1 MANRLSEDFL
11 RELREKNEISEVI
24 SPYVNLRRRG
34 STMNGLCPFHNEKT
48 PSFTV
53 YLETQSYYCFGCGAG
68 GDVITFVRRI
78 ENLGYI
84 DAVKSLAQRAGMALP
99 EDGFDDGLSKRRRRI
114 LEANR
119 EAGRFFHSSLMSEQG
134 RRCLDYYLGRGYSM
148 STIRRFGMGYAP
160 DDWRAL
166 YNHLRGLGFTSGEL
180 VDANLVR
187 KSEKDGKVNYYDNFR
202 NRAMIPI
209 IDVRGNVVAF
219 GGRVLDDSKPKY
231 INTSDTLVY
240 KKGSGVFALNLAKDS
255 GERRLIITEGY
266 MDTIALHQAGFKNA
280 IACLGTALPDEQVNL
295 ISRYAD
301 EVLLAY
307 DSDEA
312 GQKAVRRAIQAFSN
326 TGVKVRVLALSG
338 GKDPDEIIKKYG
350 PERFRSIV
358 DGAAN
363 DIEYRL
369 QGIRSRYNTITDDG
383 KVGFMREAVTVLAGI
398 SSEIERDVYI
408 SRLSTDLDISK
419 EAITAQVKN
428 VRKRSV
434 RAKEKEEMRR
444 IQSSSFT
451 ENGRSVPLANIGA
464 KKAEEALI
472 ANLMRTP
479 ANYTK
484 LKDKLSEDTF
494 ISEFGKAVFSAMLP
508 QLESGLQPEY
518 GTVIQSLDSQQ
529 ASQLSR
535 IINTSISTGNTVA
548 ECNDCIN
555 KLIED
560 KSRMDVADPSGL
572 SDEEFRK
579 LFNS

>member
-1 MANRLSEDFL
+1 MANRLNEDFL

-34 STMNGLCPFHNEKT
+34 TTMNGLCPFHNEKT

-53 YLETQSYYCFGCGAG
+53 YLDTQSFYCFGCGAG
-68 GDVITFVRRI
+68 GDVITFIRRI

-99 EDGFDDGLSKRRRRI
+99 EDGFDDVISKRRRRI

-119 EAGRFFHSSLMSEQG
+119 EAARFFHNALMSEQG
-134 RRCLDYYLGRGYSM
+134 RGCLDYYLGRGYSM
-148 STIRRFGMGYAP
+148 GTIRRFGMGYAP

-166 YNHLRGLGFTSGEL
+166 YNHLHSLGYTPGEL

-187 KSEKDGKVNYYDNFR
+187 KSEKNGKFNYYDNFR

-255 GERRLIITEGY
+255 GERSLIITEGY
-266 MDTIALHQAGFKNA
+266 MDTIALHQAGFKNT

-312 GQKAVRRAIQAFSN
+312 GQKAVKRAIQAFSK

-338 GKDPDEIIKKYG
+338 GKDPDEILKKYG
-350 PERFRSIV
+350 AERFRNIV
-358 DGAAN
+358 NGAAN

-369 QGIRSRYNTITDDG
+369 QNIRAGYNTMTDDG
-383 KVGFMREAVTVLAGI
+383 KVGFMREAVNVLAAI
-398 SSEIERDVYI
+398 NSEIERDVYI
-408 SRLSTDLDISK
+408 SRLSNDLEISK
-419 EAITAQVKN
+419 EAITAQVKS
-428 VRKRSV
+428 VRKRNV
-434 RAKEKEEMRR
+434 RAREKEEFRK
-444 IQSSSFT
+444 IQASSFT
-451 ENGRSVPLANIGA
+451 ENGRSVQVSNIGA
-464 KKAEEALI
+464 RKAEEALL
-472 ANLMRTP
+472 ANLMRSP
-479 ANYTK
+479 GNYK
-484 LKDKLSEDTF
+484 KVADKLSEDIF
-494 ISEFGKAVFSAMLP
+494 PSEFGKAVFSALLP
-508 QLESGLQPEY
+508 YLESGETPEY
-518 GTVIQSLDSQQ
+518 SVVIRDLDNDQ
-529 ASQLSR
+529 ASALSR
-535 IINTSISTGNTVA
+535 ILNTAINTGNSAA
-548 ECNDCIN
+548 ECSDCIE
-555 KLIED
+555 KLIEEKA
-560 KSRMDVADPSGL
+560 KSDVADPSAL
-572 SDEEFRK
+572 SDDDFRK
-579 LFNS
+579 LFN

>member
-1 MANRLSEDFL
+1 MA
-11 RELREKNEISEVI
+11 
-24 SPYVNLRRRG
+24 
-34 STMNGLCPFHNEKT
+34 
-48 PSFTV
+48 
-53 YLETQSYYCFGCGAG
+53 
-68 GDVITFVRRI
+68 
-78 ENLGYI
+78 
-84 DAVKSLAQRAGMALP
+84 
-99 EDGFDDGLSKRRRRI
+99 
-114 LEANR
+114 
-119 EAGRFFHSSLMSEQG
+119 
-134 RRCLDYYLGRGYSM
+134 
-148 STIRRFGMGYAP
+148 TIRRFGMGYAP

-166 YNHLRGLGFTSGEL
+166 YNHLRSLGYTSGEL

-187 KSEKDGKVNYYDNFR
+187 KSEKNDKVNYYDNFR

-266 MDTIALHQAGFKNA
+266 MDTIALHQAGFKNT

-312 GQKAVRRAIQAFSN
+312 GQKAVRRAIQAFSS

-350 PERFRSIV
+350 PERFRNIV

-369 QGIRSRYNTITDDG
+369 QGIRARYNTMTDDG

-444 IQSSSFT
+444 IQASSFT
-451 ENGRSVPLANIGA
+451 ENGKSVPISSIGA

-479 ANYTK
+479 ANYSK
-484 LKDKLSEDTF
+484 FKDKLSEQIFPSD
-494 ISEFGKAVFSAMLP
+494 FGKAVYTAMLP
-508 QLESGLQPEY
+508 YLERGLQPEY

-535 IINTSISTGNTVA
+535 IINTSISTGNTAA
-548 ECNDCIN
+548 ECSDCID

-560 KSRMDVADPSGL
+560 KARTDVDDPSGL
-572 SDEEFRK
+572 SDDEFRK

>member
-68 GDVITFVRRI
+68 GDVITFIRQI

-99 EDGFDDGLSKRRRRI
+99 EDGFDDVLSKRRRRI

-119 EAGRFFHSSLMSEQG
+119 EAARFFHNMLMSECG
-134 RRCLDYYLGRGYSM
+134 KKCLDYYLGRGYTM

-166 YNHLRGLGFTSGEL
+166 YNHHHGLGYSPGEL

-187 KSEKDGKVNYYDNFR
+187 KSEKNGKVNYYDNFR

-266 MDTIALHQAGFKNA
+266 MDTIALHQAGFKNS

-312 GQKAVRRAIQAFSN
+312 GQKAVRRAIDAFSK

-350 PERFRSIV
+350 PERFRNII

-369 QGIRSRYNTITDDG
+369 LRIRSGYNTMTDDG
-383 KVGFMREAVTVLAGI
+383 KVGFMREAVGVLASI
-398 SSEIERDVYI
+398 SSEIERDIYI
-408 SRLSTDLDISK
+408 GRLSTELNISK
-419 EAITAQVKN
+419 EAITAQVKS
-428 VRKRSV
+428 VRKRTV

-444 IQSSSFT
+444 IQASSFT
-451 ENGRSVPLANIGA
+451 ENGKPVPVGSIGA
-464 KKAEEALI
+464 KKAEEILL
-472 ANLMRTP
+472 ANLMRSP
-479 ANYTK
+479 ANYRK
-484 LKDKLSEDTF
+484 FKDKLNQELFLSDF
-494 ISEFGKAVFSAMLP
+494 AKAVFSAILP
-508 QLESGLQPEY
+508 YLERGEMPEY
-518 GTVIQSLDSQQ
+518 GTVIQELDREQ
-529 ASQLSR
+529 ASSLSR
-535 IINTSISTGNTVA
+535 IVNTSISTGNSAA
-548 ECNDCIN
+548 ECSDCID
-555 KLIED
+555 KLIEE
-560 KSRMDVADPSGL
+560 KAKKDVADPSIL
-572 SDEEFRK
+572 SDEDFKK
-579 LFNS
+579 LFTT

>member
-1 MANRLSEDFL
+1 MANRLNEDFL

-34 STMNGLCPFHNEKT
+34 ATMNGLCPFHNEKT

-53 YLETQSYYCFGCGAG
+53 YLDTQSFYCFGCGAG
-68 GDVITFVRRI
+68 GDVISFIRRI

-84 DAVKSLAQRAGMALP
+84 DAVKSLAQRCGMALP
-99 EDGFDDGLSKRRRRI
+99 EDGFDDVISKRRRRI

-119 EAGRFFHSSLMSEQG
+119 EAARFFHNALMSEKG
-134 RRCLDYYLGRGYSM
+134 RGCLEYYLGRGYSM
-148 STIRRFGMGYAP
+148 GTIRRFGMGFAP

-166 YNHLRGLGFTSGEL
+166 YNHLHSLGYTPTEL

-187 KSEKDGKVNYYDNFR
+187 KSEKNGKVNYYDNFR

-255 GERRLIITEGY
+255 GERSLIITEGY
-266 MDTIALHQAGFKNA
+266 MDTIALHQAGFKNT

-312 GQKAVRRAIQAFSN
+312 GQKAVRRAIQAFSK

-350 PERFRSIV
+350 AERFRNIV
-358 DGAAN
+358 NGAAN
-363 DIEYRL
+363 DVEYRL
-369 QGIRSRYNTITDDG
+369 QSIRSRYNTATDDG
-383 KVGFMREAVTVLAGI
+383 KVGFMREAVAVLAAI

-408 SRLSTDLDISK
+408 SRLSNDLEISK
-419 EAITAQVKN
+419 DAITAQVKS
-428 VRKRSV
+428 VRKRNI
-434 RAKEKEEMRR
+434 RAKEKEEFRK
-444 IQSSSFT
+444 IQASSFT
-451 ENGRSVPLANIGA
+451 ENGKAVPVSNIGVR
-464 KKAEEALI
+464 KAEETLL
-472 ANLMRTP
+472 ANLMRSP
-479 ANYTK
+479 ANYRK
-484 LKDKLSEDTF
+484 FADKLSVDIF
-494 ISEFGKAVFSAMLP
+494 PSEFGKSVYSALLP
-508 QLESGLQPEY
+508 YLQKGETPEY
-518 GTVIQSLDSQQ
+518 GVVIRDLDNDQ
-529 ASQLSR
+529 ASTLSR
-535 IINTSISTGNTVA
+535 IVNTAITTGNSAA
-548 ECNDCIN
+548 ECNDCIE
-555 KLIED
+555 KLIEEKA
-560 KSRMDVADPSGL
+560 KSDVADPSAL
-572 SDEEFRK
+572 SDDDFRK
-579 LFNS
+579 LFN

>member
-1 MANRLSEDFL
+1 MANRLNEDFL

-34 STMNGLCPFHNEKT
+34 TTMNGLCPFHNEKT

-68 GDVITFVRRI
+68 GDVISFIRRI

-84 DAVKSLAQRAGMALP
+84 DAVKSLAQRAGMSLP
-99 EDGFDDGLSKRRRRI
+99 EDGFDDALSKRRRRI

-119 EAGRFFHSSLMSEQG
+119 EAARFFHNSLMSEKG
-134 RRCLDYYLGRGYSM
+134 RFCLDYYLGRGYSM
-148 STIRRFGMGYAP
+148 GTIRRFGMGYAP

-166 YNHLRGLGFTSGEL
+166 YNHLHSLGYTPGEL

-187 KSEKDGKVNYYDNFR
+187 KSEKNGKVNYYDNFR

-255 GERRLIITEGY
+255 GERSLIITEGY
-266 MDTIALHQAGFKNA
+266 MDTIALHQAGFKNT

-312 GQKAVRRAIQAFSN
+312 GQKAVKRAIEAFSK

-350 PERFRSIV
+350 PERFRNIV
-358 DGAAN
+358 NGAAN
-363 DIEYRL
+363 DVEYRL
-369 QGIRSRYNTITDDG
+369 QSIRAGYNTMTDDG
-383 KVGFMREAVTVLAGI
+383 KVSFMREAVNVLAAIG
-398 SSEIERDVYI
+398 SEIERDVYI
-408 SRLSTDLDISK
+408 SRLSNELEISK
-419 EAITAQVKN
+419 DAITAQVKS
-428 VRKRSV
+428 VRKRNV
-434 RAKEKEEMRR
+434 RAKEKNEFRR
-444 IQSSSFT
+444 IQVSSFT
-451 ENGRSVPLANIGA
+451 ENGKAVSVSDIGA
-464 KKAEEALI
+464 RRAEEALI
-472 ANLMRTP
+472 ANLMRSP
-479 ANYTK
+479 SNYRK
-484 LKDKLSEDTF
+484 FSDKLSEDLF
-494 ISEFGKAVFSAMLP
+494 PSDFGKAVYSAMLP
-508 QLESGLQPEY
+508 YLERGESPEY
-518 GTVIQSLDSQQ
+518 SVIIRDLDGAL
-529 ASQLSR
+529 ASSLSR
-535 IINTSISTGNTVA
+535 IVNTAINTGNSAA
-548 ECNDCIN
+548 ECSDCIE
-555 KLIED
+555 KLIEEKA
-560 KSRMDVADPSGL
+560 KSDVADPSTL
-572 SDEEFRK
+572 NDEDFRK
-579 LFNS
+579 LFS

>member
-1 MANRLSEDFL
+1 MANRLSEDYL

-53 YLETQSYYCFGCGAG
+53 YLETQSFYCFGCGAG
-68 GDVITFVRRI
+68 GDVITFIRRI

-84 DAVKSLAQRAGMALP
+84 DAVKSLAQRADMTLP
-99 EDGFDDGLSKRRRRI
+99 EDGFDDAISNRRRRI

-119 EAGRFFHSSLMSEQG
+119 EAARFFHNSLMSEQG
-134 RRCLDYYLGRGYSM
+134 KHCLDYYLGRGYSM
-148 STIRRFGMGYAP
+148 ATIRRFGMGYAP

-166 YNHLRGLGFTSGEL
+166 YNHLHKKGFTQGEL

-187 KSEKDGKVNYYDNFR
+187 KSEKNGKMNYYDNFR

-266 MDTIALHQAGFKNA
+266 MDTIALHQAGFKNT

-312 GQKAVRRAIQAFSN
+312 GQKAVKRAIQAFSN

-350 PERFRSIV
+350 PERFRNIV
-358 DGAAN
+358 EGAAN

-369 QGIRSRYNTITDDG
+369 QGIRSRYNTMTDDG
-383 KVGFMREAVTVLAGI
+383 KVGFMREAVVVLAGI

-408 SRLSTDLDISK
+408 SRLSNDLDISK
-419 EAITAQVKN
+419 EAISQQVKSS
-428 VRKRSV
+428 RKRSV
-434 RAKEKEEMRR
+434 RAKEKEEMHR
-444 IQSSSFT
+444 IQVSSFS
-451 ENGRSVPLANIGA
+451 ENGRSIPVGDIGA
-464 KKAEEALI
+464 RKAEEALI
-472 ANLMRTP
+472 ANLMRSP
-479 ANYTK
+479 SNYSK
-484 LKDKLSEDTF
+484 FKDKLSVDLFVTD
-494 ISEFGKAVFSAMLP
+494 FGKAVFEAMQP
-508 QLESGLQPEY
+508 YFEKTNQLEY
-518 GTVIQSLDSQQ
+518 GDVIGSLDSNQ
-529 ASQLSR
+529 AAVLSR
-535 IINTSISTGNTVA
+535 IINTAITTGNSTA
-548 ECNDCIN
+548 ECSDCIN
-555 KLIED
+555 KLIEV
-560 KSRMDVADPSGL
+560 KSRTDVGDPSGL
-572 SDEEFRK
+572 SDDEFRK

>member
-1 MANRLSEDFL
+1 MANRLNEDFL

-24 SPYVNLRRRG
+24 SPYVNWRRRG
-34 STMNGLCPFHNEKT
+34 PNMNGLCPFQNEKT

-53 YLETQSYYCFGCGAG
+53 YLDTQSFYCFGCGAG
-68 GDVITFVRRI
+68 GDVITFIRRI

-99 EDGFDDGLSKRRRRI
+99 EDGFDDVISKRRRRI

-119 EAGRFFHSSLMSEQG
+119 EAARFFHSSLMSEKG
-134 RRCLDYYLGRGYSM
+134 KICLDYYLSRGYSM
-148 STIRRFGMGYAP
+148 ATIRRFGMGYAP

-166 YNHLRGLGFTSGEL
+166 YNHLHSLGYTPGEL

-187 KSEKDGKVNYYDNFR
+187 KSEKNGKVNYYDNFR

-266 MDTIALHQAGFKNA
+266 MDTIALHQAGFKNT

-312 GQKAVRRAIQAFSN
+312 GQKAVRRAIQAFSK

-350 PERFRSIV
+350 PERFRNIV
-358 DGAAN
+358 EGAAN
-363 DIEYRL
+363 DVEYRL
-369 QGIRSRYNTITDDG
+369 QNIRSRYNTMTDDG
-383 KVGFMREAVTVLAGI
+383 KVGFMREAVTVLAAI

-408 SRLSTDLDISK
+408 NRLSTDLGISK
-419 EAITAQVKN
+419 DAITAQVKST
-428 VRKRSV
+428 RKRSV
-434 RAKEKEEMRR
+434 RAKENEEMKR
-444 IQSSSFT
+444 IQASSFASPP
-451 ENGRSVPLANIGA
+451 NSSVSGTVGA
-464 KKAEEALI
+464 RRAEEALL
-472 ANLMRTP
+472 ANLMRAP
-479 ANYTK
+479 SNYRK
-484 LKDKLSEDTF
+484 FSDKLSEDIFPT
-494 ISEFGKAVFSAMLP
+494 EFGKAAFSALLP
-508 QLESGLQPEY
+508 YLERGEMPEY
-518 GTVIQSLDSQQ
+518 GQVIQSLDGEQ
-529 ASQLSR
+529 AAILSK
-535 IINTSISTGNTVA
+535 IINTKINTGNTAA
-548 ECNDCIN
+548 ECSDCID
-555 KLIED
+555 KLIEEKA
-560 KSRMDVADPSGL
+560 KSDVADPSAL
-572 SDEEFRK
+572 SDEDFKK